1 MTDTDKAAKR
11 EAAQKRA
18 AVLKKLRA
26 EHADSVARTQEL
38 LKEQKRVQKL
48 ICGSIR
54 ETAKSVPEIAAEIE
68 MPTHEVLWYLTGYK
82 KYDIVVEDGMCGD
95 YVLYK
100 KVPSTEGR
108 EK

>member
-1 MTDTDKAAKR
+1 MTDTNKAAKR

-26 EHADSVARTQEL
+26 QHAESVARTQEL

-54 ETAKSVPEIAAEIE
+54 EQAKSVPEIAAEIE
-68 MPTHEVLWYLTGYK
+68 MPTYEVLWYLTGYK

-100 KVPSTEGR
+100 KVE

>member
-1 MTDTDKAAKR
+1 MTDGNAAKNEAVAKR

-26 EHADSVARTQEL
+26 EHAESVARTQEL

-48 ICGSIR
+48 ICQSIR
-54 ETAKSVPEIAAEIE
+54 EKAKSVPEISAEIE

-82 KYDIVVEDGMCGD
+82 KYDIVVEEGMCGD

-100 KVPSTEGR
+100 KVQEA
-108 EK
+108 

>member
-1 MTDTDKAAKR
+1 MTDDKAAKR

-18 AVLKKLRA
+18 AVLKKLRV
-26 EHADSVARTQEL
+26 EHAESVARTQEL

-48 ICGSIR
+48 ICQSIR
-54 ETAKSVPEIAAEIE
+54 ETAKSVPEIASEIG

-82 KYDIVVEDGMCGD
+82 KYDIVVEEGMCGD

-100 KVPSTEGR
+100 KVQEA
-108 EK
+108 

>member
-1 MTDTDKAAKR
+1 MSATQTAKEAAKQR
-11 EAAQKRA
+11 T
-18 AVLKKLRA
+18 AVLKSLRA
-26 EHADSVARTQEL
+26 EHADTVARTQAI

-48 ICGSIR
+48 ICQSIR
-54 ETAKSVPEIAAEIE
+54 EKAKTVPEIAAEVA

-82 KYDIVVEDGMCGD
+82 KYDIVVEEGMCGD

-100 KVPSTEGR
+100 KVQ